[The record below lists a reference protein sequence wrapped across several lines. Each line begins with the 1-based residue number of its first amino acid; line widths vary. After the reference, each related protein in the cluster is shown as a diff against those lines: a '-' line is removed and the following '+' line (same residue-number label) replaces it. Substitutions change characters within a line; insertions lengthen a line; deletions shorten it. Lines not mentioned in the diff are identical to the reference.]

1 MRLEH
6 FTEPTPIATLYDQLE
21 ECRTLLAIA
30 VSCADFTDTP
40 EINESLQEEL
50 RVRIVWLTNEIT
62 TRLEKL

>member
-1 MRLEH
+1 MITEH
-6 FTEPTPIATLYDQLE
+6 FTEPTPIATLYAQLE

-40 EINESLQEEL
+40 KINESLQEEL

-62 TRLEKL
+62 TRLEQL

>member
-1 MRLEH
+1 MQTEH
-6 FTEPTPIATLYDQLE
+6 FTEPTPIATLYAQLE

-30 VSCADFTDTP
+30 VSCAEFTDTP